1 MSNIAAQLSNAIS
14 SLLGVVVGFFLATML
29 RWWERKRKVKA
40 HWEAIRAEM
49 ILCKERVDTLL
60 TATVLAPLYRK
71 FAGRIVFRRA
81 ELEQFID
88 GLPGVTVAQAQANLA
103 PRHK

>member
-1 MSNIAAQLSNAIS
+1 MKQKMNVARTPDLIARGCKSINGELLDIASASQ
-14 SLLGVVVGFFLATML
+14 LLGCSQKML
-29 RWWERKRKVKA
+29 RA
-40 HWEAIRAEM
+40 
-49 ILCKERVDTLL
+49 RV
-60 TATVLAPLYRK
+60 ARRIVPFRK

-103 PRHK
+103 ARQN